1 MNPYSLDSEL
11 SAKLI
16 IHSKSRHADPGH
28 LVPEHPG
35 GTPKILAVACHKH
48 KHMVVKALLLGFYR
62 HRQNLLVK
70 ILPWIEIY
78 SSSK

>member
-16 IHSKSRHADPGH
+16 FHSKSRHADPGY
-28 LVPEHPG
+28 LVT

-70 ILPWIEIY
+70 ILP
-78 SSSK
+78 